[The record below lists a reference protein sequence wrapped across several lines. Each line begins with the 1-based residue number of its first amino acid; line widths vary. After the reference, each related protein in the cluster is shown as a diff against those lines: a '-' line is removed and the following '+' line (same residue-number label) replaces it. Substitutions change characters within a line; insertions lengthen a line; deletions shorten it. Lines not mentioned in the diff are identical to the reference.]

1 MSARMMKGLSEEI
14 APILASIFTQSLA
27 TGELPSDWTRAWIT
41 PVFKK
46 GDRSSPA
53 NYRPVSLTCIASKL
67 KEHIL
72 CTHIRGHLDTHQI
85 LSPCNHGFRSKHSCE
100 TQLLLTT
107 HDILKERDRGKQI
120 DVAILDFSKAFD
132 TVPHK
137 RLLGKIEQFGITG
150 DVHRWISAFLT
161 GRKQSVVVYGERSEE
176 ADVLSGVP
184 PGYSTRPSTFLTSY
198 QRPT

>member
-67 KEHIL
+67 MEHIL

-85 LSPCNHGFRSKHSCE
+85 LSPCNHGFRSKQSCE
-100 TQLLLTT
+100 TQLHLTI
-107 HDILKERDRGKQI
+107 HDILKERDSGKQI
-120 DVAILDFSKAFD
+120 DVAIIDFF
-132 TVPHK
+132 
-137 RLLGKIEQFGITG
+137 
-150 DVHRWISAFLT
+150 
-161 GRKQSVVVYGERSEE
+161 
-176 ADVLSGVP
+176 
-184 PGYSTRPSTFLTSY
+184 
-198 QRPT
+198 